1 MRCMKWLRKH
11 WKEGSKSEFRGR
23 MKIQSRADFR
33 DEGIARVT
41 RLMCTCCRCNEV
53 TRGFC
58 DTTRER
64 EIDRVEERSRLK

>member
-1 MRCMKWLRKH
+1 
-11 WKEGSKSEFRGR
+11 

-41 RLMCTCCRCNEV
+41 RLMCTCCRCNEI